1 MLVDGVE
8 LSAFYRVEEDFGCFL
23 NTFEEGVVFGR
34 AGGGAF
40 VGVVAE
46 NFLAVSELD
55 LGLGGA
61 VAVAGEAEDGVVV
74 LTLYSKT
81 W

>member
-8 LSAFYRVEEDFGCFL
+8 LSAFYGVEEDFGRFL
-23 NTFEEGVVFGR
+23 DAFEERVVFGG

-46 NFLAVSELD
+46 DLFAVGKLD
-55 LGLGGA
+55 LGFGGA
-61 VAVAGEAEDGVVV
+61 VAVAGEAEDGVMV
-74 LTLYSKT
+74 LTLYSMIM
-81 W
+81 

>member
-8 LSAFYRVEEDFGCFL
+8 LSAFYGVEEYFGCFL
-23 NTFEEGVVFGR
+23 DTFEEGVILGGT
-34 AGGGAF
+34 GGGAF

-46 NFLAVSELD
+46 DFFAVGELD
-55 LGLGGA
+55 LGFGGA

-74 LTLYSKT
+74 LALCSMT